1 MAADLFSAVKNQFKF
16 DEVDSDNWV
25 FKLFYRASFSICLA
39 SSILCVATTYIG
51 NPITCD
57 HPHTTISMDLIH
69 QVRRAATE
77 KSTVVGHWKG
87 SGIGDNLAPVEW
99 VYWWVVC
106 SAVQANARGVS
117 ECVVVVVRVSLCSKL
132 SSPAVDLEEKYP

>member
-1 MAADLFSAVKNQFKF
+1 MAADLFSAVQKQFKF

-39 SSILCVATTYIG
+39 GSILCVATTYIG

-69 QVRRAATE
+69 QVKRAQLL
-77 KSTVVGHWKG
+77 
-87 SGIGDNLAPVEW
+87 GIGRGQGLVIILRTW
-99 VYWWVVC
+99 VGGWC
-106 SAVQANARGVS
+106 AVQASARSVCKCAVGVRYFS
-117 ECVVVVVRVSLCSKL
+117 IWIDKNFNVVPL
-132 SSPAVDLEEKYP
+132 

>member
-1 MAADLFSAVKNQFKF
+1 MAADLFSAVQKQFKF

-39 SSILCVATTYIG
+39 GSILCVATTYIG

-69 QVRRAATE
+69 QVTRAATE
-77 KSTVVGHWKG
+77 KSTVVWHRKG
-87 SGIGDNLAPVEW
+87 SGIGDYLASVEW
-99 VYWWVVC
+99 VMC
-106 SAVQANARGVS
+106 NAVQASARGV
-117 ECVVVVVRVSLCSKL
+117 CKCAVV
-132 SSPAVDLEEKYP
+132 AVHIWAHTTRK